1 MKVDKKVA
9 INIATHATNVAIKNS
24 ELVRPYVKE
33 SHYRRGS
40 TALNALYF
48 ALKFFNKG

>member
-33 SHYRRGS
+33 GHYRRGL

-48 ALKFFNKG
+48 ALKFFNKR